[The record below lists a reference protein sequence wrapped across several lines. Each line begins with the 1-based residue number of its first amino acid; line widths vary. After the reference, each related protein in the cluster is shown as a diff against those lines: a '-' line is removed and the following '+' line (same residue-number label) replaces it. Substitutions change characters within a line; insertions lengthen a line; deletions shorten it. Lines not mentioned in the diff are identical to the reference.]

1 MGGPTLR
8 TIILGSD
15 GRPELTPDSHFI
27 IRSQAVAD
35 GHFGVL
41 GAELVEGRDILATDA
56 PETDPVVVLNETAA
70 EQLFPDGGAIGRK
83 VRFLDGK
90 FQAPGATVVGI
101 VKDLQLGEPGQA
113 KESQTFIPMKQRPQ
127 LATGLM
133 VRSLIDPE
141 DLVAS
146 VRSTLEAVAP
156 HVVLTSVMPMRE
168 RTASVTARP
177 RVVTALLSLFGA
189 ASLFLVA
196 VGLYATIAFAVARR
210 TRELGLRASLG
221 ASRWSLAA
229 LVVGQGLGVTLLGI
243 SLGLVGAAWSTR
255 FLQGMLFGIEGID
268 LPTMIAAC
276 AGLSLVASVAAFLPA
291 RKAMRI
297 APMAALRA
305 D

>member
-1 MGGPTLR
+1 M
-8 TIILGSD
+8 
-15 GRPELTPDSHFI
+15 
-27 IRSQAVAD
+27 
-35 GHFGVL
+35 
-41 GAELVEGRDILATDA
+41 
-56 PETDPVVVLNETAA
+56 
-70 EQLFPDGGAIGRK
+70 
-83 VRFLDGK
+83 
-90 FQAPGATVVGI
+90 
-101 VKDLQLGEPGQA
+101 
-113 KESQTFIPMKQRPQ
+113 
-127 LATGLM
+127 
-133 VRSLIDPE
+133 
-141 DLVAS
+141 
-146 VRSTLEAVAP
+146 
-156 HVVLTSVMPMRE
+156 VLTSVMPMRE

-196 VGLYATIAFAVARR
+196 VGLYGTIAFAVARR
-210 TRELGLRASLG
+210 TSELGLRASLG

-229 LVVGQGLGVTLLGI
+229 LVVGQGLGVMLLGI
-243 SLGLVGAAWSTR
+243 SLGLVGAAWATR